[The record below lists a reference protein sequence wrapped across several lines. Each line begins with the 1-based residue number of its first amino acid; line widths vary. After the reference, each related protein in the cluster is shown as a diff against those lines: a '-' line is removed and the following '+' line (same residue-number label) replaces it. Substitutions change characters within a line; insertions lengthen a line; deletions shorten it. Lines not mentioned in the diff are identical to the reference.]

1 MADVTQTFRRHML
14 EDAQTETRYLRLVQ
28 RIATESLQEP
38 GPPLRERLREVV
50 ALVMEAMGAQCAAL
64 ALYDVARAELVVEAS
79 AGLTSIE
86 PYAASLGS
94 KSFVG
99 EVAARAEPTTVYDVT
114 STPLELPEELRSSGI
129 HSLLGVRLPARSAL
143 RGVMFVGSS
152 QPREF
157 TLGELGRLESLGE
170 QLVRHLENAR
180 LVAELH
186 ATIDQL
192 RVEEALRER
201 FVSVL
206 AHDLRGPLSAAAL
219 SATLLAD
226 QPSLA
231 AERPGLAI
239 RIQHSIV
246 RAERMIR
253 DLLDANRIRAGQPLP
268 LQLAECDLTAV
279 VQRVVEE
286 ATALHGDHF
295 VVDCAPD
302 HVVGIWSEDELHRA
316 LWNLVTNAV
325 KYGAADR
332 PITIRVERGDGTA
345 RVSVHNEGTPIPR
358 KDQATIFDAY
368 MRTSTARSSG
378 SPGWGLGLTL
388 VRGTAE
394 AHGGRVT
401 LRSDA
406 AGTTFTVELPLDA
419 RPDQRAPAVA
429 STTVH

>member
-1 MADVTQTFRRHML
+1 
-14 EDAQTETRYLRLVQ
+14 
-28 RIATESLQEP
+28 
-38 GPPLRERLREVV
+38 LRERLREVV

-64 ALYDVARAELVVEAS
+64 ALYDVARAELVLEAS
-79 AGLTSIE
+79 AGIASIE
-86 PYAASLGS
+86 PYVASLGS

-99 EVAARAEPTTVYDVT
+99 EVAAHAEPTTVYDAT
-114 STPLELPEELRSSGI
+114 SIPEDLRPSGI
-129 HSLLGVRLPARSAL
+129 RSLLGVRLPARNAL
-143 RGVMFVGSS
+143 RGVMFVGTSER
-152 QPREF
+152 REF
-157 TLGELGRLESLGE
+157 TPREVARLESLGE
-170 QLVRHLENAR
+170 QLVLHLQNAR

-192 RVEEALRER
+192 RIEEALRER

-219 SATLLAD
+219 SATLLAE

-239 RIQHSIV
+239 RIQRSLA

-268 LQLAECDLTAV
+268 LRLAECDLTAV
-279 VQRVVEE
+279 VQRVAEE

-295 VVDCAPD
+295 VVDCERN
-302 HVVGIWSEDELHRA
+302 HVLGIWSEDELHRA

-358 KDQATIFDAY
+358 EDQATIFDAY

-394 AHGGRVT
+394 AHGGRAT

-406 AGTTFTVELPLDA
+406 TGTTFTVELPLDA
-419 RPDQRAPAVA
+419 RPDPSDASDRAPAVV